1 MSTRAALAM
10 LAALALLPSTGTAAA
25 KPAFA
30 PMDVFSLEWANDPEI
45 SPDGSEV
52 AYVRRSFDVKT
63 DARRGTIWLVGS
75 DGTNHRPLAGG
86 AGNQSSPR
94 WSPDGKRLAF
104 VAADADGAQIHM
116 HWFAEGV
123 TARVTNLLEAP
134 SSLAWSPDGRQ
145 LAFAMRVPAKHEAL
159 EVTLPEAPKDA
170 KWAEPLKA
178 INRMVYR
185 ADGEGYLPD
194 AYSQVFVVPA
204 DGGSPRQLTAGDFDH
219 EGLAWSADG
228 REIFVSSNRH
238 ENADAE
244 PNDSEVY
251 AIDVAT
257 GAIRALTRRFGPDQ
271 QPAASPDGR
280 YVAYTGY
287 DDRFQGYQRQRL
299 YLLRLDGGEVREL
312 AADLDRDVESPTW
325 SRDSRRIYFSYD
337 DAGTTRI
344 AEADLSGKVSN
355 LVDDMGGEGWS
366 RPYAGGSFSVAKDGA
381 IAYSANDPYDPAE
394 VGLADGG
401 KSRRLTGLNDELLG
415 QRELGKVEEIWST
428 TAADGRRVQSWLIR
442 PPGYDPSRKY
452 PLILEIHGGP
462 FANYGPR
469 FAAELQLYAAAGYN
483 VLFSNPRGST
493 SYGEEFGNLIHH
505 AYPGRDFDDL
515 MGAVDAAIARGGV
528 DQDRLFVTGGSGGG
542 VLTAWIVGT
551 TDRFRG
557 AAVQKPVINWAS
569 FALTADLP
577 NFFYKYWF
585 AAPPWDDYPAY
596 WMRSPLSRVGNVKTP
611 TMVITGELDYRTP
624 SSEAEQF
631 YQALRIR
638 GVDTLLLRVP
648 GVGHSLDVH
657 PSQLNARIAYILA
670 WFAKHDAAATP
681 AAATAGEPS
690 EATSRAS
697 VAPRRLARRRDR
709 RNEEGSSFSDDP

>member
-1 MSTRAALAM
+1 MTTRAALPILAAFAM
-10 LAALALLPSTGTAAA
+10 LPSLPAAAA

-30 PMDVFSLEWANDPEI
+30 PMDVFSLEWASDPEV
-45 SPDGSEV
+45 SPDGSQV

-63 DARRGTIWLVGS
+63 DSRRGAIWLVGR
-75 DGTNHRPLAGG
+75 DGSNHRPLEGG
-86 AGNQSSPR
+86 AGNHSSPR

-104 VAADADGAQIHM
+104 VAADGDGAQIHM

-134 SSLAWSPDGRQ
+134 TGLAWSPDGRQ

-159 EVTLPEAPKDA
+159 KVNLPEAPKDA

-194 AYSQVFVVPA
+194 AYGQVFVVPA
-204 DGGSPRQLTAGDFDH
+204 DGGSPRQLTQGDFDH
-219 EGLAWSADG
+219 EGIAWSADG
-228 REIFVSSNRH
+228 HEVLVSANRH

-257 GAIRALTRRFGPDQ
+257 GAIRALTKRFGPDQ
-271 QPAASPDGR
+271 QPAASPDGK

-287 DDRFQGYQRQRL
+287 DDRYQGYQRQRL
-299 YLLRLDGGEVREL
+299 YVLRLDNGEVREL
-312 AADLDRDVESPTW
+312 AAELDRDVATPTW

-337 DAGTTRI
+337 DQGATRI
-344 AEADLSGKVSN
+344 AEADLAGKVTN

-366 RPYAGGSFSVAKDGA
+366 RPYPGGTFSVAKDGT
-381 IAYSANDPYDPAE
+381 IAYSANEPYDAAE

-401 KSRRLTGLNDELLG
+401 KSRRLTSLNEELLG

-442 PPGYDPSRKY
+442 PPGYDPAKKY
-452 PLILEIHGGP
+452 PLVLEIHGGP

-528 DQDRLFVTGGSGGG
+528 DADRLFVTGGSGGG

-551 TDRFRG
+551 TDRFRA

-569 FALTADLP
+569 FVLTADLP

-585 AAPPWDDYPAY
+585 SSPPWDDYQSY
-596 WMRSPLSRVGNVKTP
+596 WIRSPLSRVGNVKTP
-611 TMVITGELDYRTP
+611 TMVVTGEQDFRTP
-624 SSEAEQF
+624 IPESEQF

-638 GVDTLLLRVP
+638 GIDTLLVRVP
-648 GVGHSLDVH
+648 GVGHSLDLH

-681 AAATAGEPS
+681 AATTAREPS
-690 EATSRAS
+690 AADSRVS
-697 VAPRRLARRRDR
+697 
-709 RNEEGSSFSDDP
+709 E

>member
-1 MSTRAALAM
+1 MTTRATFAI
-10 LAALALLPSTGTAAA
+10 LAAFAFLPPLPAAAA

-30 PMDVFSLEWANDPEI
+30 PMDVFSLEWASDPRV

-63 DARRGTIWLVGS
+63 DARRGTIWLVGR
-75 DGTNHRPLAGG
+75 DGSNHRPLAGG
-86 AGNQSSPR
+86 AGSQSSPR
-94 WSPDGKRLAF
+94 WSPDGGRLAF

-116 HWFAEGV
+116 RWFAEGV

-134 SSLAWSPDGRQ
+134 SGLAWSPDGRQ

-159 EVTLPEAPKDA
+159 KVSLPEAPKDA

-178 INRMVYR
+178 IDRMVYR

-204 DGGSPRQLTAGDFDH
+204 DGGSPRQLTDGGFDH
-219 EGLAWSADG
+219 EGIAWSADG
-228 REIFVSSNRH
+228 REILVSANRH
-238 ENADAE
+238 ENSDLE

-251 AIDVAT
+251 AIDIAT
-257 GAIRALTRRFGPDQ
+257 GAIRALTKRFGPDQ
-271 QPAASPDGR
+271 QPAASPDGK

-299 YLLRLDGGEVREL
+299 YVLRLDSGEVREL
-312 AADLDRDVESPTW
+312 AAELDRDVAAPTW

-337 DAGTTRI
+337 DQGTTRI
-344 AEADLSGKVSN
+344 AESDLAGKVTE

-366 RPYAGGSFSVAKDGA
+366 RPYPGGSFSVAKDGT
-381 IAYSANDPYDPAE
+381 IAYSANDAYDPAE
-394 VGLADGG
+394 VGVADGG
-401 KSRRLTGLNDELLG
+401 KARRLTSLNDELLG

-442 PPGYDPSRKY
+442 PPGYDPAKKY
-452 PLILEIHGGP
+452 PLVLEIHGGP

-493 SYGEEFGNLIHH
+493 GYGEEFGNLIHH

-528 DQDRLFVTGGSGGG
+528 DGDRLFVTGGSGGG

-551 TDRFRG
+551 TDRFRA

-569 FALTADLP
+569 FVLTADLP

-585 AAPPWDDYPAY
+585 SAPPWDDYQSY

-611 TMVITGELDYRTP
+611 TMVVTGEQDFRTP
-624 SSEAEQF
+624 IPESEQF

-638 GVDTLLLRVP
+638 GIDTLLVRVP

-670 WFAKHDAAATP
+670 WFAKHDSASPPPVVDPAQPTAAA
-681 AAATAGEPS
+681 ASS
-690 EATSRAS
+690 EASSRAS
-697 VAPRRLARRRDR
+697 D
-709 RNEEGSSFSDDP
+709 